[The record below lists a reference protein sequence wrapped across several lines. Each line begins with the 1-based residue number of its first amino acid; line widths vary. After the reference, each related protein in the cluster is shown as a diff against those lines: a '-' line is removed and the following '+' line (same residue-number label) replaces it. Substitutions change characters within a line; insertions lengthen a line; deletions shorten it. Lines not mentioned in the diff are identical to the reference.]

1 MPRPVPNRYG
11 TTHLSRNGDRADRE
25 NMMKANV
32 TCAAIAAVM
41 ILGTSS
47 AAMAFGGGGGDSG
60 SGLDPYAELS
70 GNGRTG
76 GVNSGN
82 YAPPQYNT
90 YLQAYGPYGPQGRPV
105 RGHYRSGTRPYY
117 GHSY

>member
-1 MPRPVPNRYG
+1 MKIGV
-11 TTHLSRNGDRADRE
+11 TRA
-25 NMMKANV
+25 AL
-32 TCAAIAAVM
+32 AAVM
-41 ILGTSS
+41 ILGTSG
-47 AAMAFGGGGGDSG
+47 AVMAGEGGGGGGDSG
-60 SGLDPYAELS
+60 SGLNPYAELS

-105 RGHYRSGTRPYY
+105 REHDRRAHRSYY
-117 GHSY
+117 GYRY

>member
-1 MPRPVPNRYG
+1 MKIGV
-11 TTHLSRNGDRADRE
+11 TRA
-25 NMMKANV
+25 AL
-32 TCAAIAAVM
+32 AAVM
-41 ILGTSS
+41 ILGTSG
-47 AAMAFGGGGGDSG
+47 AVMAGEGGGGGGDSG
-60 SGLDPYAELS
+60 SGLNPYAELS

-105 RGHYRSGTRPYY
+105 REHGRRARRSYY
-117 GHSY
+117 GYRY

>member
-1 MPRPVPNRYG
+1 
-11 TTHLSRNGDRADRE
+11 
-25 NMMKANV
+25 MKANL
-32 TCAAIAAVM
+32 TRAALAAAM

-47 AAMAFGGGGGDSG
+47 AVMAFGGGGGDSG

-90 YLQAYGPYGPQGRPV
+90 YLQAYGPHGPQGRPV
-105 RGHYRSGTRPYY
+105 MGHYRAAPHPNYGRPY
-117 GHSY
+117 